1 MEIIVQGTGS
11 DFFVPNEVILSIT
24 FYVCEEK
31 YENALVTGTKMVENF
46 VNEILI
52 KNAFQKD
59 DLKTRSF
66 TIRKETKY
74 NEKTKTYDFN
84 GYSYNQYAM
93 LKFDYDKDKLA
104 RLMYEISTLEHPPV
118 YRIEFGVKDKKE
130 CQRSVLAK
138 AYEDAEEQALAIA
151 NAAGKTLK
159 QCAKIDFKP
168 FSTNYI
174 SNANLNSDIMFKG
187 MQAQDRAKA
196 ISDTFTPE
204 DIEVTETLYCLWIA
218 E

>member
-11 DFFVPNEVILSIT
+11 ELFVPNEVTLSIT
-24 FYVCEEK
+24 FYVREAK
-31 YENALVTGTKMVENF
+31 YENALLSGTEMVESF
-46 VNEILI
+46 VNGILL
-52 KNAFQKD
+52 KNDFKKE
-59 DLKTRSF
+59 DLKTRNF

-74 NEKTKTYDFN
+74 NETTKNYDFN
-84 GYSYNQYAM
+84 GYSYNQYAS

-104 RLMYEISTLEHPPV
+104 KLMYEISTLVHPPM
-118 YRIEFGVKDKKE
+118 YRIDFGVKDKKE
-130 CQRSVLAK
+130 CKRSVLAK
-138 AYEDAEEQALAIA
+138 AYKDAEEQAQAIA
-151 NAAGKTLK
+151 SAAGKTLK

-168 FSTNYI
+168 FSTDYI
-174 SNANLNSDIMFKG
+174 SSAHMNSDIMYKET
-187 MQAQDRAKA
+187 ASYSKAKA

>member
-24 FYVCEEK
+24 FYVREEK